1 MSTQNPH
8 KPIGKTSVN
17 LFAPA
22 TCICAIITLLCATT
36 NQSEAKQASN
46 QKGKRVFQQYCS
58 SCHVAGGNIIKPSK
72 AISTSNKLGTLALF
86 QAYLNSPNGHMPH
99 YENLCKDKK
108 MLQSLY
114 QYVRTLESINLKQA
128 NASLD

>member
-1 MSTQNPH
+1 
-8 KPIGKTSVN
+8 
-17 LFAPA
+17 
-22 TCICAIITLLCATT
+22 
-36 NQSEAKQASN
+36 
-46 QKGKRVFQQYCS
+46 
-58 SCHVAGGNIIKPSK
+58 
-72 AISTSNKLGTLALF
+72 
-86 QAYLNSPNGHMPH
+86 MPH